1 MHICGWVLPVM
12 NEGSRIETGHHH
24 FPGCKKKQH
33 RNILHYLLLTKHG
46 TKFSL
51 MCLLNVWDISFFIG
65 KFPQNFQR
73 VQLSLA
79 APWRSHERS
88 AAQWWSGDM
97 VLPSLDDS
105 MEQDENPPCSQWGSW
120 CRCHD
125 VFQGMDVIG
134 NPSLFAQEF
143 QHRGKIHQTQE
154 NVWRDT
160 VSKFNVDPFVMDP
173 MIVSTRAR
181 HSRVADAAVDPRL
194 SPIGLQDCV
203 CKKCS
208 LLPAYLWMD
217 CSYTQKVL

>member
-88 AAQWWSGDM
+88 GDLVIWCCLHWMTAWNRMKIHHVRSGD
-97 VLPSLDDS
+97 
-105 MEQDENPPCSQWGSW
+105 
-120 CRCHD
+120 HD
-125 VFQGMDVIG
+125 VDVMMFFRAWMSSETLRCLHKSFSTEGKYIKPKRTFGGTQSQNLMWTPLSWIQWLYQLGQG
-134 NPSLFAQEF
+134 
-143 QHRGKIHQTQE
+143 IHVSQTQ
-154 NVWRDT
+154 
-160 VSKFNVDPFVMDP
+160 
-173 MIVSTRAR
+173 
-181 HSRVADAAVDPRL
+181 L
-194 SPIGLQDCV
+194 
-203 CKKCS
+203 
-208 LLPAYLWMD
+208 
-217 CSYTQKVL
+217 